1 MKDTARGLHPNC
13 QRFSACLVCFRIGL
27 VFVVSDEDDV
37 DGMQDAGVALV
48 RAYNYISNEVD
59 SQSAFDAVISVSP
72 HQPIKFN
79 TVCFCLYNCS
89 FVFLWHICALKDV

>member
-1 MKDTARGLHPNC
+1 MKDTARGLHPNRQHFC
-13 QRFSACLVCFRIGL
+13 ACFVCFRIGL

-59 SQSAFDAVISVSP
+59 SQSAFDAVISVSS
-72 HQPIKFN
+72 HLAAYYI
-79 TVCFCLYNCS
+79 
-89 FVFLWHICALKDV
+89 

>member
-1 MKDTARGLHPNC
+1 MKDTALGLHPNRQHFC
-13 QRFSACLVCFRIGL
+13 ACLACFRIGL

-48 RAYNYISNEVD
+48 RAYNYISSEVD

-72 HQPIKFN
+72 RSQLSAIN
-79 TVCFCLYNCS
+79 V
-89 FVFLWHICALKDV
+89 

>member
-1 MKDTARGLHPNC
+1 MKDTACSLHPNRQQFC
-13 QRFSACLVCFRIGL
+13 ACLVCFRIGL

-37 DGMQDAGVALV
+37 DGMQDVGVALM

-72 HQPIKFN
+72 RSYLSAH
-79 TVCFCLYNCS
+79 
-89 FVFLWHICALKDV
+89 